1 MTASHAQDIA
11 RSRILPP
18 GVLQQHPFMS
28 RAMRSAVSANLD
40 LAERSGLASMLARR
54 LTEIPLA
61 RENEKKKFEDSILK
75 KLPPSPFSKKGG
87 KKRTGRAR
95 LRSRLRSRRRG

>member
-1 MTASHAQDIA
+1 MIA
-11 RSRILPP
+11 RSRILHP
-18 GVLQQHPFMS
+18 GVLQQHSLMS
-28 RAMRSAVSANLD
+28 HAMRSAVSANLD

-75 KLPPSPFSKKGG
+75 KLPPAPFSKKGG